1 MAAKILIVDDSATDR
16 MIIQS
21 MLSEYE
27 TILANDGLEAL
38 AAIEREP
45 DIDLV
50 ILDLNMPNMDG
61 FQVIQAVKE
70 EKEKSNL
77 RIIILT
83 NYDELENEIKGLLM
97 GAVDYIRKPIQ
108 METLKLRIEI
118 HLKQREILNAIE
130 SNLEEKSITF
140 DSLFNNAPIGIT
152 ISYGSSRD
160 DENKEHALINPTFE
174 KITGRSK
181 EDLLN
186 LGWAE
191 ITHPE
196 DLKEELPKYRRFI
209 NGETEGYSMDKRY
222 IKKDGSPVWVH
233 IVVSRLSPLNGGKFN
248 HICLIQDISRR
259 KGIEMELQESERAK
273 SVLLSH
279 LPGMAYRSE
288 YKPGWTMR
296 FISQGCERL
305 TGHKPEDIIDN
316 AKLAFVDLII
326 EEYRKPL
333 REKWASVIREKG
345 IFEYEYE
352 ITTAKGERRWV
363 LEMGE
368 GVYDEDG
375 EVVALEGIIL
385 DITKRKRAENEFKYQ
400 SEHDDI
406 TGLYNLRYLEKLLK
420 QEFGNGNGYKKAIV
434 GINLSEMQ
442 SVTRTFGFHYTH
454 DLSRRVAEAINR
466 FSIDGKRMLF
476 NAYSNNFIFY
486 LKDYE
491 DRNELIDFCEDLS
504 KELNSVLSIERISG
518 GIGIVEVDEENRH
531 NVEELLRNVL
541 IASEQAINAFEKDF
555 AFRFYTEGLELQL
568 IREEKIKQELARIVE
583 MNDHEGFYL
592 HYQPIIDIRD
602 NTVSGFEALARM
614 QTQDLGFVSPLE
626 FIPIAEKTK
635 LIIPLGEMIIV
646 KAFEFLKKIKE
657 RGNKRVKIS
666 INISVIQLLREGF
679 VEGVFSIMDKMEI
692 SPEDVILELTESVFG
707 MNNDDLNDIL
717 ASLRDAGIQIAID
730 DFGTGYSSLARER
743 ELSVSCLKID
753 KSFIDRLMFLEPER
767 TITSDIVSMAHKLG
781 HYVVAEGVEYQ
792 EQRDYLER
800 CGCDMLQGYLISRP
814 LDEEA
819 AIGFMDEY

>member
-27 TILANDGLEAL
+27 TILAKDGLEAL
-38 AAIEREP
+38 AAIEKDS

-61 FQVIQAVKE
+61 FQFIQAIKE
-70 EKEKSNL
+70 VNAYRNL

-118 HLKQREILNAIE
+118 HLRQREILNEIE

-160 DENKEHALINPTFE
+160 DDNKEHALINSTFE

-181 EDLLN
+181 EELLM
-186 LGWAE
+186 LGWGE
-191 ITHPE
+191 ITHPD
-196 DLKEELPKYRRFI
+196 DLKEELPKYRMLMR
-209 NGETEGYSMDKRY
+209 GEIDGYSMDKRY
-222 IKKDGSPVWVH
+222 IKPDGTYVWVH
-233 IVVSRLSPLNGGKFN
+233 IVVSSLNPSKGEEFN

-259 KGIEMELQESERAK
+259 KSTEMALQESERAK

-288 YKPGWTMR
+288 YDPNWSMR

-305 TGHKPEDIIDN
+305 TGYKPEDIIDN
-316 AKLAFVDLII
+316 AKLAFSDLIT
-326 EEYRKPL
+326 EEYRIPL

-352 ITTAKGERRWV
+352 ITTANGERRWV

-368 GVYDEDG
+368 GVYNDEG
-375 EVVALEGIIL
+375 EVEALEGIIL
-385 DITKRKRAENEFKYQ
+385 DISQRKKIEDSFKYQ
-400 SEHDDI
+400 SEHDEI
-406 TGLYNLRYLEKLLK
+406 TGLYNLRYLERLLK
-420 QEFGNGNGYKKAIV
+420 EELANEEGTKKAVV
-434 GINLSEMQ
+434 GINLSAIQ
-442 SVTRTFGFHYTH
+442 AVTKSHGFHYAH
-454 DLSRRVAEAINR
+454 ELSRRIAEALS
-466 FSIDGKRMLF
+466 FMSIRGRRILF
-476 NAYSNNFIFY
+476 NAYSSNFIY
-486 LKDYE
+486 YIKNYDSQE
-491 DRNELIDFCEDLS
+491 DLIDFCEDVSEKLS
-504 KELNSVLSIERISG
+504 SVLAIERITG
-518 GIGIVEVDEENRH
+518 GIGIVEISDYNRED
-531 NVEELLRNVL
+531 VQKILRNVL
-541 IASEQAINAFEKDF
+541 IASEQAVNAFEKDF

-568 IREEKIKQELARIVE
+568 IREEKIKHELVRIVE
-583 MNDHEGFYL
+583 MNDYEGFHL

-614 QTQDLGFVSPLE
+614 QTQDLGVVSPLE

-635 LIIPLGEMIIV
+635 LIIPLGEMIIM
-646 KAFEFLKKIKE
+646 KAFEFLRKIKE
-657 RGNKRVKIS
+657 EGHIKSKIS

-679 VEGVFSIMDKMEI
+679 VEGVFRIMDKVEI

-707 MNNDDLNDIL
+707 INNDDLNDIL

-753 KSFIDRLMFLEPER
+753 KSFIDRLMFLEPDR
-767 TITSDIVSMAHKLG
+767 TITSDIISMGHKLG
-781 HYVVAEGVEYQ
+781 HYVVAEGVEHQ
-792 EQRDYLER
+792 EQMEYLEK
-800 CGCDMLQGYLISRP
+800 CGCDMIQGYLISRP
-814 LDEEA
+814 LDEESA
-819 AIGFMDEY
+819 MSFIDEY